1 MLCLHRA
8 DVNPDS
14 LDSQRIWQWRNDPV
28 TRAMSVTTEEIPWDR
43 HRAWY
48 AQAATDPSRV
58 LLLVFEDDSPV
69 GMVRFDLRAV
79 ADAEVSIN
87 LNPQARGSGQG
98 KRVLAAACQWGF
110 STLRRDCIYAT
121 IKPDNLRSI
130 RTFEATGF
138 VLVESTALFLTYRLT
153 PQQLV
158 GMPESPQRRL
168 VRS

>member
-48 AQAATDPSRV
+48 AQAAVDPSRV
-58 LLLVFEDDSPV
+58 LLLASEGETAV

-79 ADAEVSIN
+79 ANAEVSIN
-87 LNPQARGSGQG
+87 LNPQVRGSGQG

-110 STLRRDCIYAT
+110 LALRRDCIYAT
-121 IKPDNLRSI
+121 IKPDNLRSV

-138 VLVESTALFLTYRLT
+138 VLIESTALLRTYRLL
-153 PQQLV
+153 PEQLV
-158 GMPESPQRRL
+158 GAPEGPQ
-168 VRS
+168 

>member
-28 TRAMSVTTEEIPWDR
+28 TRAMSVTTEEIPWER

-48 AQAATDPSRV
+48 AQAAVDPSRV
-58 LLLVFEDDSPV
+58 LLLASEGETAV

-87 LNPQARGSGQG
+87 LNPQVRGSGQG
-98 KRVLAAACQWGF
+98 KRVLAAACRWGF
-110 STLRRDCIYAT
+110 LALRRDCIYAT

-138 VLVESTALFLTYRLT
+138 VLIESTALLLTYRLL
-153 PQQLV
+153 PEQLV
-158 GMPESPQRRL
+158 GASEIPP
-168 VRS
+168 

>member
-1 MLCLHRA
+1 MLCFHRA

-48 AQAATDPSRV
+48 SQAATDPSRV

-69 GMVRFDLRAV
+69 GMVRFDLQAL

-87 LNPQARGSGQG
+87 LNPQARGRRARQ
-98 KRVLAAACQWGF
+98 ACAGRCMPVGI
-110 STLRRDCIYAT
+110 LY
-121 IKPDNLRSI
+121 
-130 RTFEATGF
+130 G
-138 VLVESTALFLTYRLT
+138 STARLHLRHDQARQ
-153 PQQLV
+153 PPLD
-158 GMPESPQRRL
+158 SHF
-168 VRS
+168 

>member
-28 TRAMSVTTEEIPWDR
+28 TRAMSVTTEEIPWER

-48 AQAATDPSRV
+48 AQAAADPSRV
-58 LLLVFEDDSPV
+58 LLLASEGEAAV
-69 GMVRFDLRAV
+69 GMVRFDLRAL

-87 LNPQARGSGQG
+87 LNPQVRGSGQG
-98 KRVLAAACQWGF
+98 RRVLAAACRWGF
-110 STLRRDCIYAT
+110 SALHRDCIYAT

-138 VLVESTALFLTYRLT
+138 VLIESTALLLTYRLL
-153 PQQLV
+153 PEQLV
-158 GMPESPQRRL
+158 GAPEGPQ
-168 VRS
+168 